1 MTLTWPLVRRL
12 LRKNG
17 LWLLLF
23 PPALAGAVAYFTR
36 GLPREYIAT
45 ASIYTGIASGYSIT
59 STDNER
65 MDFTAVTNG
74 FDNLIATVKAR
85 ETLREVGLHLL
96 ARHLSLKAPHPA
108 QLGLKAFQAVQ
119 EMRDPALRK
128 AAVKGDEAATYANL
142 LALATARER
151 NAVTYLLEA
160 SNTPYAVDQLLANL
174 TVARRNSSDMLDLSF
189 KGTDPAI
196 CQQTLDYLIATFKR
210 RYTEF
215 RSSETGN
222 VVAYFEEE
230 VKKSLSNLKGAE
242 DKMTKY
248 GLDNKIINYAEQ
260 SKYVAAAKE
269 GAIGDYVKEQM
280 ALDAARSA
288 REAME
293 KKLDEQ
299 GSVLLANQDLTA
311 RRTDLAKAQT
321 QLANAVVYGH
331 PAETVKK
338 LQADVARLSDELKVA
353 VQRYYTST
361 TSLGTMPQ
369 RELMSAYIDNAIR
382 YQESAARMGVMEK
395 RIADFDQIYTE
406 LAPLG
411 SSVSRIGREISV
423 AEREYLSILHGLNLA
438 RLRQKDLQMSGTL
451 TTLDPPLLPNK
462 PQPSSQKLLVVAS
475 YLAGLM
481 LVLSIAVGRTLLSR
495 RVTSPERA
503 GQFTELP
510 LAGALPAVRKRFAR
524 YDLDRAEQELLHQLR
539 STVLLE
545 TPEPQE
551 PHRPCRLVT
560 LLSTQPEQG
569 KTWVGQRLSEQ
580 FARAGHRVLYL
591 HPVSDEAPTAP
602 EGTEA
607 YPVEWDFADRPQI
620 GGLFQ
625 HLPGRSTDDFDFIF
639 LELPV
644 LLDAPLPVHLVG
656 QSDLSL
662 LVVHAS
668 SVWKSADAL
677 LLSRYRKAARRPVM
691 AVLNAVEPDF
701 LGGLLGR
708 MPKRKKGKTTAPAAP
723 PKPTPVAEP
732 A

>member
-108 QLGLKAFQAVQ
+108 QLGPKAFQAVQ

-128 AAVKGDEAATYANL
+128 AAVKDNEAATYANL
-142 LALATARER
+142 LGLVASPDR
-151 NAVTYLLEA
+151 NAVKYLLDE
-160 SNTPYAVDQLLANL
+160 STTPYAVDVILANL
-174 TVARRNSSDMLDLSF
+174 TVARRNSSDMLDLSY
-189 KGTDPAI
+189 KAADPAI
-196 CQQTLDYLIATFKR
+196 CQQTLEALIATFKR

-215 RSSETGN
+215 RSSETNN

-230 VKKSLSNLKGAE
+230 VKKSLGNLKGAE

-269 GAIGDYVKEQM
+269 GAIGDYVKEKM

-288 REAME
+288 RETLE

-299 GSVLLANQDLTA
+299 GSVLLANQELTA
-311 RRTDLAKAQT
+311 RRTELAKAQT

-331 PAETVKK
+331 PAETIKK
-338 LQADVARLSDELKVA
+338 LQDDVARLSDELKVA
-353 VQRYYTST
+353 VQRYYAST
-361 TSLGTMPQ
+361 TSLGAMPQ
-369 RELMSAYIDNAIR
+369 RELMSTYIDNAIR
-382 YQESAARMGVMEK
+382 YQEAAARMGVMEK
-395 RIADFDQIYTE
+395 RITDFDQVYTE

-451 TTLDPPLLPNK
+451 TTLDPPMLPNK

-524 YDLDRAEQELLHQLR
+524 YDLAGAEQKLLHQLR

-545 TPEPQE
+545 TPEPTEAQ
-551 PHRPCRLVT
+551 RPYRLVT
-560 LLSTQPEQG
+560 LLSTQPAQG
-569 KTWVGQRLSEQ
+569 KTWVGQRLRDQ
-580 FARAGHRVLYL
+580 FARAGHRVLHL
-591 HPVSDEAPTAP
+591 HPPLDEGEAAP
-602 EGTEA
+602 EGTVA
-607 YPVEWDFADRPQI
+607 YPVGWDFADVRQI
-620 GGLFQ
+620 DGLFENIPDR
-625 HLPGRSTDDFDFIF
+625 LAEEFDCIF
-639 LELPV
+639 LELPP

-662 LVVHAS
+662 LVVHAG
-668 SVWKSADAL
+668 SVWKTADGAL
-677 LLSRYRKAARRPVM
+677 LARYRKAAQRPVM

-708 MPKRKKGKTTAPAAP
+708 MPKRKKGKTAPVAPP
-723 PKPTPVAEP
+723 PKPAPVAEP